1 MKKLRRVNEAEV
13 MAEFLKNEF
22 YEGEFHNHREQ
33 FERVVMDPDLNN
45 EAENALRR
53 ALLFRRRGHMWRELP
68 ADTAW
73 WEVEA
78 PDVACM
84 RVFPRANWRKIS
96 NGSYLLADIVERIR
110 SWQSAGKSREFT
122 SKIQSLSYSLRN
134 QQDRSTVIL
143 VGIDEQQP
151 VTIIEGNHR
160 LSAALLVSPELLSSR
175 FRYFCGFSP
184 RMDEFCWHHSNLSNV
199 WHYVKNRLKHL
210 FHDADKEVARASIR
224 RVASTRRD
232 GYAEVGTQEAVH
244 ESK

>member
-1 MKKLRRVNEAEV
+1 MKKLRRVSEAEV

-22 YEGEFHNHREQ
+22 YEEEFHNHREQ
-33 FERVVMDPDLNN
+33 FERVVMDPDLHN
-45 EAENALRR
+45 ETENALRR

-68 ADTAW
+68 ADTTW

-78 PDVACM
+78 PDVARM
-84 RVFPRANWRKIS
+84 RVFPRANWR
-96 NGSYLLADIVERIR
+96 
-110 SWQSAGKSREFT
+110 
-122 SKIQSLSYSLRN
+122 IQSLSYALRN

-160 LSAALLVSPELLSSR
+160 LSAALLVSPALLSSR

-184 RMDEFCWHHSNLSNV
+184 RMDKFCWHHSNLSNV

-210 FHDADKEVARASIR
+210 FHDPDKEVARASTR
-224 RVASTRRD
+224 RLASTRRD
-232 GYAEVGTQEAVH
+232 GYAEVGAQEAVH